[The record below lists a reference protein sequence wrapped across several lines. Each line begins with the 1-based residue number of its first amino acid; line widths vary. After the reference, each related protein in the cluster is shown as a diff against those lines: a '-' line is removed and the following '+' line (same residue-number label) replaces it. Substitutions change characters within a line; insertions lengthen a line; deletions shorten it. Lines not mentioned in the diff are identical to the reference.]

1 MINKEHMTRLIKT
14 ALDEDLGTGDITT
27 MSTVPDDKII
37 SGRFISKAD
46 GILCGMNVVQ
56 AVFDYVDESITL
68 DRLMRDGDIIKKGD
82 IIAAISGPAMPI
94 LIGERLALNMLQR
107 MSGIATR
114 TAAFAA
120 QVKDTPVRIIDTR
133 KTTPGL
139 RVFEKYAV
147 RVGGGYNHRFSLSDG
162 VLIKDNHIKSAG
174 GVGNAVRAAK
184 DFVPHTLRIEVEV
197 ETMDEVQ
204 EALDAGADIIMLDNM
219 GNEIMAKAIQLIA
232 GRALVE
238 ASGNMDQKDLAAVA
252 KTGVDYISIGAL
264 TNALYPLDISL
275 KFD

>member
-1 MINKEHMTRLIKT
+1 MINKEHVNRLIKT
-14 ALDEDLGTGDITT
+14 ALAEDLGTGDITT
-27 MSTVPDDKII
+27 MSTVPEDKII
-37 SGRFISKAD
+37 SGKFFAKAD
-46 GILCGMNVVQ
+46 GILCGMDIVQ
-56 AVFDYVDESITL
+56 AVFDYVDENITL
-68 DRLMRDGDIIKKGD
+68 DHLMRDGDTIKKGD
-82 IIAAISGPAMPI
+82 IIATVSGPAMPI

-114 TAAFAA
+114 TAGFAA
-120 QVKDTPVRIIDTR
+120 QVKGTPVRIIDTR

-162 VLIKDNHIKSAG
+162 VLIKDNHIKAAG
-174 GVGNAVRAAK
+174 SIGNAVQAAK

-197 ETMDEVQ
+197 ETINEVL
-204 EALDAGADIIMLDNM
+204 EALEARADIIMLDNM
-219 GNEIMAKAIQLIA
+219 DNAAMAEAVQLIA
-232 GRALVE
+232 GRARVE

-264 TNALYPLDISL
+264 TGALYPLDISL